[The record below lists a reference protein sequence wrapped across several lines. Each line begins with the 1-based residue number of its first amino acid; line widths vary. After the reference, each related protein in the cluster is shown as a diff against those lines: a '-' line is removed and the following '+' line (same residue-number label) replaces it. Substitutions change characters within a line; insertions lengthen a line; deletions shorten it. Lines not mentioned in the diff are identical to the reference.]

1 MGGSSKI
8 SNQPLRC
15 TDMGDVVVTRNTPLM
30 ENSFYSVSA
39 PKGATIRSPGVRRE
53 QGVEGLMYI

>member
-1 MGGSSKI
+1 MGG
-8 SNQPLRC
+8 
-15 TDMGDVVVTRNTPLM
+15 VVITRNTPLGG
-30 ENSFYSVSA
+30 FAVLLH